1 MNYKQCYGLIKQVA
15 EKESKNK
22 RYSIEESELAKEIF
36 KREDVRRYPVLKKV
50 YESIVWVYQTID
62 SQSNLIIH

>member
-36 KREDVRRYPVLKKV
+36 KREDDILSSKKSMNLLFG
-50 YESIVWVYQTID
+50 SIRQ
-62 SQSNLIIH
+62 